1 MKSNSSGKYGRSEKE
16 LSFKTCNGGDDED
29 FPEANDDELPHEV
42 IDEQIGHDSTPVQSR
57 EEVKEVGRAPS
68 IIGKLKTIG

>member
-1 MKSNSSGKYGRSEKE
+1 MKSNSSGKYGRSEKD

-29 FPEANDDELPHEV
+29 FKEANDDDEFPHEV
-42 IDEQIGHDSTPVQSR
+42 IVEGKDSIKKTPVQSR

-68 IIGKLKTIG
+68 IISK